1 MTLSTDT
8 TGARIQSGNW
18 DYNPSQIEEWYQ
30 TIAPAI
36 QTQNWISRG
45 ILGASAVLLAGTVIC
60 SERLN
65 NTQKGLALL
74 ASLAGSAAY
83 SIVTSTKQWKLQ
95 RDVFNSLHNA
105 RKEILKQGLIHQTN
119 LELMHQEIEGVNTRI
134 SAISGAAHPELV
146 AEMMRRYDVPLPRQQ
161 VEVIES
167 RALPTETTIQA
178 PQDFSQYTEQEWDQS
193 WLKAQ
198 AKESEA
204 VFGSKGSGKSTYLSY
219 KGNSF
224 LSLYPNGQLLIG
236 STHYDF
242 DEDNWIPGAP
252 RKFVESIIKTDKDD
266 IYRIFLTAKKLLQHR
281 KENKLR
287 NEPPFL
293 GIIDEFQGLV
303 SIEWSQAQAEEAV
316 EILQFVQFEG
326 RKYGVN
332 LCLGL
337 HTIKKGESKIDS
349 SVLFNMDMVVCGD
362 MLADKSSPFPGN
374 FDRKTLLSAQYE
386 LSDALGS
393 KGRAVI
399 FRKLQEPPKV
409 VPFLRPDLSQFKFNV
424 SGTAPD
430 VVADEEEDDQ
440 PSANPLEALLEL
452 KEQLGRMPTDQEL
465 LSLYKTITGQDLND
479 KGLAYA
485 KEWLSKT

>member
-1 MTLSTDT
+1 MTLTQDT
-8 TGARIQSGNW
+8 TGARISAGEW

-30 TIAPAI
+30 VVSPTIHA
-36 QTQNWISRG
+36 QNWIARG
-45 ILGASAVLLAGTVIC
+45 ILGASVALLAGTVVF
-60 SERLN
+60 SQRLN
-65 NTQKGLALL
+65 NYQKGFALL
-74 ASLAGSAAY
+74 SSLAASSAY
-83 SIVTSTKQWKLQ
+83 SIVTSRREWQLQ
-95 RDVFNSLHNA
+95 RNAYNSIWKVREDMLQ
-105 RKEILKQGLIHQTN
+105 QGLITQA
-119 LELMHQEIEGVNTRI
+119 EIEMIAHKIRGVNTRI
-134 SAISGAAHPELV
+134 AAISQEAHPLLYEAML
-146 AEMMRRYDVPLPRQQ
+146 RRYDVPLPQQ
-161 VEVIES
+161 MVEVVETRS
-167 RALPTETTIQA
+167 LPTEATIQP
-178 PQDFSQYTEQEWDQS
+178 PQDFSQYTEEEWDQS

-219 KGNSF
+219 KANSF

-242 DEDNWIPGAP
+242 DEDDWIPGAP
-252 RKFVESIIKTDKDD
+252 KKFAESIIKTDKDD
-266 IYRIFLTAKKLLQHR
+266 IYRIFLTAKKLLKHR

-303 SIEWSQAQAEEAV
+303 SVEWSQAQAEESV

-374 FDRKTLLSAQYE
+374 FDRKTLLAQQYE
-386 LSDALGS
+386 MSDSLRS
-393 KGRAVI
+393 KGRAVV
-399 FRKLQEPPKV
+399 FRKLQEPPRV

-424 SGTAPD
+424 AGAPTE
-430 VVADEEEDDQ
+430 VEPEEEDE
-440 PSANPLEALLEL
+440 PAVNPLEAFLEL
-452 KEQLGRMPTDQEL
+452 KQQLGRMPTDSEL
-465 LSLYKTITGQDLND
+465 LAMYKTITGQDLNE
-479 KGLAYA
+479 KGLSYA
-485 KEWLSKT
+485 KEWLQDK